1 MSDAARNL
9 DMATAV
15 GEAEAAYV
23 AANPESQRLQAEA
36 CAVMPGG
43 NTRSVLYYP
52 PFPLTLVRGE
62 GARVWDADGHD
73 YCDFLGE
80 YTAGL
85 YGHSHPVIRAAIEA
99 KLADGVLMGA
109 PGELEAK
116 LAAELCRR
124 FPSFEQMRLCN
135 SGTEANL
142 LALSAARAVSGR
154 DAIMVFEGAYH
165 GAVFVFGPGGSPLN
179 APFPFVMGR
188 YNDAEGAEKL
198 IDEHAGELAA
208 VIVEP
213 MQGAGGCIPGEP
225 EFLQAL
231 RDATARHGIILVFDE
246 VMTSRT
252 GGGGLQT
259 ELGIVPDMTTLGK
272 YVGGGL
278 PSGAFGGRAEIMQHF
293 DPRRPDAF
301 MHAGTFNNHV
311 LTMAAGLTGL
321 TEIYDSEAAAG
332 LDRRGQE
339 LRRRLNEAA
348 EARGLPV
355 QATGVGS
362 LSTVHF
368 QSGPI
373 RSIEDLSSDPEA
385 RTLFQLDLL
394 ARGIYSPRRN
404 MVNLSLPM
412 SEVDIDGLVAVF
424 EEFLDDRGPLL
435 AS

>member
-1 MSDAARNL
+1 MTDAARNL
-9 DMATAV
+9 DIATAAR
-15 GEAEAAYV
+15 EAEAAYV
-23 AANPESQRLQAEA
+23 AANPSSQRLMEEA
-36 CAVMPGG
+36 AAVMPGG
-43 NTRSVLYYP
+43 NTRTVLFYP
-52 PFPLTLVRGE
+52 PFPLTIVRGE
-62 GARVWDADGHD
+62 GARIWDADGHE

-80 YTAGL
+80 FTAGL
-85 YGHSHPVIRAAIEA
+85 YGHSHPLIRAAIEA
-99 KLADGVLMGA
+99 KLDDGLLMGA

-124 FPSFEQMRLCN
+124 FPSLDRVRLCN
-135 SGTEANL
+135 SGTEANM
-142 LALSAARAVSGR
+142 LALSAARAISGR
-154 DAIMVFEGAYH
+154 DSVMIFEGAYH

-179 APFPFVMGR
+179 VPFPFVMGR
-188 YNDAEGAEKL
+188 YNDAEGAAKL

-213 MQGAGGCIPGEP
+213 MQGAGGCIVGEA
-225 EFLQAL
+225 EFLRTLRQA
-231 RDATARHGIILVFDE
+231 TERHGITLVFDE

-252 GGGGLQT
+252 GGGGVQSQ
-259 ELGIVPDMTTLGK
+259 LGIVPDMTTLGK

-278 PSGAFGGRAEIMQHF
+278 PSGAFGGRADIMEYF

-321 TEIYDSEAAAG
+321 TEIFTTEAAAE
-332 LDRRGQE
+332 LDRRGE
-339 LRRRLNEAA
+339 DLRRRLNTAA
-348 EARGLPV
+348 GDRGLPV

-368 QSGPI
+368 QSGEI
-373 RSIEDLSSDPEA
+373 RRIDDLCSDPEA

-394 ARGIYSPRRN
+394 ARGIYTPRRN
-404 MVNLSLPM
+404 MMNLSLPM
-412 SEVDIDGLVAVF
+412 SEADIDNLVAVF

-435 AS
+435 GG

>member
-1 MSDAARNL
+1 MTDAARNL
-9 DMATAV
+9 DIATAAR
-15 GEAEAAYV
+15 EAEAAYV

-43 NTRSVLYYP
+43 NTRSVLFYP

-85 YGHSHPVIRAAIEA
+85 YGHSHPAIRAAIEA
-99 KLADGVLMGA
+99 KLADGLLMGA

-124 FPSFEQMRLCN
+124 FPSFERVRLCN

-154 DAIMVFEGAYH
+154 EAIMVFEGAYH

-179 APFPFVMGR
+179 APFPFVIGR
-188 YNDAEGAEKL
+188 YNDAEGAAKL
-198 IDEHAGELAA
+198 IDEHAADLAA

-225 EFLQAL
+225 DFLQTL
-231 RDATARHGIILVFDE
+231 RDATERHGIVLVFDE

-272 YVGGGL
+272 YVGGGM
-278 PSGAFGGRAEIMQHF
+278 PSGAFGGRAEIMDRF

-321 TEIYDSEAAAG
+321 TEIYSTGAAAE
-332 LDRRGQE
+332 LDRCGQD
-339 LRRRLNEAA
+339 LRQRLNAA
-348 EARGLPV
+348 ASDRGLAV
-355 QATGVGS
+355 QVTGVGS

-373 RSIEDLSSDPEA
+373 RCIEDLCSDPEA

-404 MVNLSLPM
+404 MMNLSLPM
-412 SEVDIDGLVAVF
+412 SEADIDGLVAVF

-435 AS
+435 GG